1 MMTIWT
7 IGIEGAT
14 QVSFFDALKRSGITV
29 LVDLRGNTKSVKP
42 GFSENSLSRMCET
55 MSIDYRLGTMLHV
68 PEEIKKRSQ
77 GDFSC
82 LKREYRVWL
91 GCQLEE
97 VRHLVELTQIRS
109 LCLLG
114 ARRHAESCTRSIL
127 AQEIGAWGFGI
138 VHLDGA
144 GR

>member
-1 MMTIWT
+1 MIWT

-14 QVSFFDALKRSGITV
+14 QVSFCDALKRSGITV
-29 LVDLRGNTKSVKP
+29 LIDLRGNTKSVKP
-42 GFSENSLSRMCET
+42 GFSGISLSRTCEK
-55 MSIDYRLGTMLHV
+55 MGMDYRLGTMLCV
-68 PEEIKKRSQ
+68 PDEIKKRAE
-77 GDFSC
+77 GNLSC

-91 GCQLEE
+91 KGQMEE
-97 VRHLVELTQIRS
+97 VRHLVELAQIRS

-114 ARRHAESCTRSIL
+114 TRRHAESCTRSIL
-127 AQEIGAWGFGI
+127 AQEVGEWGFGV

>member
-1 MMTIWT
+1 MTTIWT

-14 QVSFFDALKRSGITV
+14 QVSFCDALKRSGVTV
-29 LVDLRGNTKSVKP
+29 LIDLRGNTKSVKP
-42 GFSENSLSRMCET
+42 GFSGNTLALTCEKMGINYRAGSMLRVPDEIRKKAGGEMSRLNREYKIWLSGRT
-55 MSIDYRLGTMLHV
+55 
-68 PEEIKKRSQ
+68 EEI
-77 GDFSC
+77 
-82 LKREYRVWL
+82 
-91 GCQLEE
+91 
-97 VRHLVELTQIRS
+97 RHLVELAQIRS
-109 LCLLG
+109 VCLLG